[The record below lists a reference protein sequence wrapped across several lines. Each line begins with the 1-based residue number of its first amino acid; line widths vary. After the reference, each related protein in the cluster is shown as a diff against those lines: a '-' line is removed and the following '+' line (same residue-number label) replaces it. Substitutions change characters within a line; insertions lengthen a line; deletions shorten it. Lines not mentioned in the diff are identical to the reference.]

1 MDYLETLVRKLFN
14 GFISVQPKEISVLS
28 LLLEQPLMQWKSET
42 YECILSVSLYIPDW
56 ILSAGQMIP
65 SIIVQNSQYQI
76 WAMPL
81 DTSN

>member
-1 MDYLETLVRKLFN
+1 
-14 GFISVQPKEISVLS
+14 
-28 LLLEQPLMQWKSET
+28 MQWKSET